1 MKSLSSLKYL
11 AVFCALAILAGLAA
25 CSEDPDNPKYTS
37 RPPTFSGVE
46 VNSLDGDSTLRAGK
60 EIVVTA
66 LQDVKGKL
74 LYKAEYKWGLKRG
87 AATHRY
93 IKEVVYDL
101 NPVNP
106 SDTVVFT
113 TPGTYTM
120 TLNAKYH
127 ISGNYDN
134 INGTDVWED
143 GSVKYSTPS
152 WMYYLVDIEKK
163 ITVQ

>member
-37 RPPTFSGVE
+37 RPPAFSGVE

-66 LQDVKGKL
+66 LQGVKGKL

-113 TPGTYTM
+113 TPGIYVV

>member
-11 AVFCALAILAGLAA
+11 AVFCALAILVGLAA

-37 RPPTFSGVE
+37 RPPVFSGVE

-60 EIVVTA
+60 ELVVTA
-66 LQDVKGKL
+66 IQSTKGKL
-74 LYKAEYKWGLKRG
+74 IYKAEYKWGNKKGEAR
-87 AATHRY
+87 HQY
-93 IKEVVYDL
+93 NKEVIYDL
-101 NPVNP
+101 DPVNP

-127 ISGNYDN
+127 ISGNYEN
-134 INGTDVWED
+134 INGTEVWED